1 MAWSK
6 KKAPAA
12 KVGLHI
18 AAVVGFVVL
27 LLWAAGEDLR
37 RLTIPNWVS
46 LAMIGLY
53 PVHVLASPVPVN
65 WPIALA
71 VAVATFAAGFF
82 LFALKMVGGGDV
94 KLLAATSLW
103 AGPALILSFIFIT
116 AIAGGV
122 IGLAMLLLQRR
133 RAVPVSVDNAHG
145 AAPAVM
151 PYGVA
156 IAVGGLMIA
165 LTLLRGTNL

>member
-1 MAWSK
+1 VIPFALTGADSAKIIDSIGYK
-6 KKAPAA
+6 KTMVVGLCTMGLGALLFIPAA
-12 KVGLHI
+12 S
-18 AAVVGFVVL
+18 L
-27 LLWAAGEDLR
+27 L
-37 RLTIPNWVS
+37 V
-46 LAMIGLY
+46 Y
-53 PVHVLASPVPVN
+53 
-65 WPIALA
+65 
-71 VAVATFAAGFF
+71 GFF

-103 AGPALILSFIFIT
+103 AGPALILSFTFIT

-133 RAVPVSVDNAHG
+133 RAVPVSVDSEHG

-156 IAVGGLMIA
+156 IAVGGLMVA
-165 LTLLRGTNL
+165 LTLLKGMNL